1 MSAAHTPG
9 PWRVTNSDVLL
20 TEGDDGLRLIGIYAG
35 EVVKSPHEN
44 MVTGYI
50 DCGGKFVASC
60 NTRSDHEAE
69 ANARL
74 IAAAPELL
82 DALES
87 LEKWFDTDAEILA
100 AMSEADRADNARQ
113 LAKIRAAIAK
123 AKGGDA

>member
-1 MSAAHTPG
+1 MTSKHTPG
-9 PWRVTNSDVLL
+9 PWRVTNSDVLP

-74 IAAAPELL
+74 IAAAPDLL
-82 DALES
+82 EALEDALEIIS
-87 LEKWFDTDAEILA
+87 DHL
-100 AMSEADRADNARQ
+100 DNDFPDFLHFA
-113 LAKIRAAIAK
+113 RAAIAK
-123 AKGGDA
+123 TKGTS